1 MDSHDRPCLGTI
13 EKDQD
18 KKVWSHLHTNGLMQR
33 IKAIFFEIKASGAPI
48 NAGFARFNNKNQRST
63 AFHVKFFM
71 QPAIYQQI

>member
-1 MDSHDRPCLGTI
+1 
-13 EKDQD
+13 
-18 KKVWSHLHTNGLMQR
+18 MQR